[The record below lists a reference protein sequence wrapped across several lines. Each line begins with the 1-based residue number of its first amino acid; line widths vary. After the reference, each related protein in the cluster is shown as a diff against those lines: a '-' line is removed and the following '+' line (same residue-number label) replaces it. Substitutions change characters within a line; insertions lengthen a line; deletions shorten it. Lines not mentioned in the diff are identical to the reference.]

1 MEFGKKEYLSRKCVW
16 LSFLAMI
23 SVILI
28 HSIGILTMQN
38 PAKWNVFA
46 QYLLFRSFTYWS
58 VPFFFACSGFWFAKG
73 SYMRSGGLFAFW
85 RTKWRTLLAPYVL
98 WAVIVTLVVM
108 PLTVSNNWL
117 MHRGL
122 WERTVLGQDG
132 IWKCIDWMIGVNQA
146 GPAVNGPLWYL
157 RSLILLFAFAP
168 VWRFIAFM
176 RLGRMILLLLGAI
189 EILIYPFGVPR
200 LHFGGSAI
208 GWFALGMVVALKNW
222 ESVRIP
228 KSVIAGAAVVWCG
241 AAFVKCFHMI
251 GADFFSNE
259 LLWRIDAL
267 IPVAGIIC
275 LWGLYD
281 YSRLACSEPKSWM
294 RATFF
299 VFCFH
304 QVPAAYLLAIGLYV
318 FGKNDVATLLVAML
332 DVPVVFCLSFILS
345 GIVRRRFKVCY
356 GLLTGGRG

>member
-1 MEFGKKEYLSRKCVW
+1 MEFGKNEYVSRKCVW

-28 HSIGILTMQN
+28 HSIGILTTRN
-38 PAKWNVFA
+38 PAKWNVFT
-46 QYLLFRSFTYWS
+46 QYFLFRSFTYWS

-73 SYMRSGGLFAFW
+73 FYMRNGGLFAFW
-85 RTKWRTLLAPYVL
+85 RTKGRTLFVPYVL

-122 WERTVLGQDG
+122 WERTVWGQDG
-132 IWKCIDWMIGVNQA
+132 IWKCIDWMIGVNQV

-157 RSLILLFAFAP
+157 RSLILLFAFSPA
-168 VWRFIAFM
+168 WRFIAFM
-176 RLGRMILLLLGAI
+176 RLGRMMLLMLGAV
-189 EILIYPFGVPR
+189 EILIYPFGVPC
-200 LHFGGSAI
+200 LHLGGSAI

-228 KSVIAGAAVVWCG
+228 KSVIAGAVAVWCG

-251 GADFFSNE
+251 GVDFFSNE

-304 QVPAAYLLAIGLYV
+304 QVPAAYSLAIGLYV
-318 FGKNDVATLLVAML
+318 FGKNDVSTLIVA
-332 DVPVVFCLSFILS
+332 VISA
-345 GIVRRRFKVCY
+345 GIVSVLTFSLACVWRKYFLSSYR
-356 GLLTGGRG
+356 LLTGGR